1 MTMAEKDIKII
12 VFTEGTILMRRNGV
26 GHSREEIVQQ
36 VKDDDESLHDFR
48 SYVPIGDSAEK
59 LIKWESQGAEIVYLT
74 SRTEPD
80 EIDDIGQVLEEH
92 GFPAGELVIRQE
104 NEEYR
109 DVVERII
116 PDVLVEDDCE
126 SIGGADEMTIT
137 HVSPEIRRRIKS
149 VVVEEFGGIDHLP
162 DRVEELLSL

>member
-1 MTMAEKDIKII
+1 VTRAVKGIKII
-12 VFTEGTILMRRNGV
+12 VFTEGTILMHRKGV

-48 SYVPIGDSAEK
+48 SYVPIGNSAGK
-59 LIKWESQGAEIVYLT
+59 LMRWRSQGAEMAYLT

-104 NEEYR
+104 DEDYG

-116 PDVLVEDDCE
+116 PNVLVEDDCE

-137 HVSPEIRRRIKS
+137 QVSPEIRRGIKS